1 MKKFILIAIV
11 AVLALTGGAFAYTFT
26 TATTTIGVT
35 AIQSDFAE
43 VSVNGSYSP
52 PTNVFGK
59 FTGTWPTGTLFDVDP
74 HWDYTGDL
82 VVKVYLVNTGDL
94 IQRYHHLN
102 MALEFQDSTGT
113 ASDNQAEAQVLNLS
127 NAEVTFDWVNGTGT
141 PPYYVEVTG
150 GGYRLHG
157 WRTGLGG
164 SASPQIWCEV
174 VQR

>member
-26 TATTTIGVT
+26 TTTTTIGVT

-43 VSVNGSYSP
+43 VSVNGTYSP
-52 PTNVFGK
+52 PTVFGK
-59 FTGTWPTGTLFDVDP
+59 FAGTWPTGTLFDITP
-74 HWDYTGDL
+74 HGSYTGDL
-82 VVKVYLVNTGDL
+82 VVRVYLVNTGDL
-94 IQRYHHLN
+94 IRRYQHLN

-113 ASDNQAEAQVLNLS
+113 ASDNQAEVQVLNLS

-141 PPYYVEVTG
+141 GPYYVEVTG
-150 GGYRLHG
+150 GGYRLHQ

>member
-26 TATTTIGVT
+26 TTTTTIGVT
-35 AIQSDFAE
+35 VIESDFAE
-43 VSVNGSYSP
+43 VSVNGTYSAP
-52 PTNVFGK
+52 DVFGK
-59 FTGTWPTGTLFDVDP
+59 FTGTWPTGTLFDIAPDP
-74 HWDYTGDL
+74 SYTGDL

-94 IQRYHHLN
+94 IRRYHHLN

-113 ASDNQAEAQVLNLS
+113 ASDNQAEVQVLNLS

-141 PPYYVEVTG
+141 GPYYVEVTG
-150 GGYRLHG
+150 GGYRLHQ

>member
-26 TATTTIGVT
+26 TTTTTIGVT
-35 AIQSDFAE
+35 VIESDFAE
-43 VSVNGSYSP
+43 VSVNGTYSP
-52 PTNVFGK
+52 PTYVFGK
-59 FTGTWPTGTLFDVDP
+59 FAGTWPDGTLFDIAP
-74 HWDYTGDL
+74 HTEYTGDL
-82 VVKVYLVNTGDL
+82 GVRVYLVNTGDL
-94 IQRYHHLN
+94 ISRYQHLN

-113 ASDNQAEAQVLNLS
+113 ISDNQAEVQVLNLS

-141 PPYYVEVTG
+141 GPYYVEVTG
-150 GGYRLHG
+150 GGYRLHQ
-157 WRTGLGG
+157 WRTGLSG